1 MLLIFF
7 PNFFRC
13 FFMISFLCFHQCFVL
28 FSHTLIFFFFKSS
41 YRIDMTVL
49 NAEVLLKQFHHLLL
63 INLSQ
68 PSSSIRGLVTSDA
81 VRAVVN
87 VKISK
92 SIL

>member
-1 MLLIFF
+1 MLLILF
-7 PNFFRC
+7 PNFFRR
-13 FFMISFLCFHQCFVL
+13 FFMISFLCFHQCFAL
-28 FSHTLIFFFFKSS
+28 FSHTLIFFFKSS
-41 YRIDMTVL
+41 YQIDMTVL

-68 PSSSIRGLVTSDA
+68 PSPSLRGLVTSDA

-87 VKISK
+87 VKTSK